1 MVSMVSDSSTHRSAR
16 LLLLPSYTGVGTI
29 DDALTDPRAARLL
42 WLEILVNDRLDLSAW
57 EHHALI
63 QDAYQKACR
72 WYTVYKSLIESLLPR
87 RPLPS
92 NPGPIDQRE
101 YRTFIEAIQFAAALA

>member
-16 LLLLPSYTGVGTI
+16 LLLLPSYTSVGTI
-29 DDALTDPRAARLL
+29 HDALADPRAARLL

-92 NPGPIDQRE
+92 NPGPVDQRE